1 MVGEHVSVIT
11 VPEQEHGADLDLVV
25 IQLLPATEGTL
36 SIPYATLYQN
46 WYLVNDTRNL
56 STYAVQNRS
65 KESFFSIPN

>member
-25 IQLLPATEGTL
+25 ILLLPVMEGRL

-46 WYLVNDTRNL
+46 RYLVNSVRNL
-56 STYAVQNRS
+56 STYAVQYRS
-65 KESFFSIPN
+65 KE